1 MTLYEAGSRRLVTA
15 AARSPV
21 VCFGLTGNAG
31 DTGCSTVDRLVCSTI
46 FPLLDTISSLILFF
60 PSVVA
65 SLKQNFRTS
74 SIIFTCKD
82 FFRRNFLS
90 TMKKISRFLLTKV
103 PTSWTCLGTYIL
115 RRKYLA
121 NFLKPKC
128 IVERTYLH

>member
-1 MTLYEAGSRRLVTA
+1 MVSLKIINLSPITLYEAGSWRLVTA
-15 AARSPV
+15 AAHSPA

-31 DTGCSTVDRLVCSTI
+31 DIGCSTVDRLVCSTI

-82 FFRRNFLS
+82 FFRGNFLW

-103 PTSWTCLGTYIL
+103 CTYVMDLLRYIYTTS
-115 RRKYLA
+115 
-121 NFLKPKC
+121 
-128 IVERTYLH
+128 